1 MRTVVNGRTTSWME
15 GEAAVPQ
22 ASSCWTLNHTL
33 LLLWLLQE
41 ELEDF
46 PVGPVVN
53 NQPANIRDTGLIP
66 GLGTKIP
73 LATTAESRVP
83 CSPCSTTRGATTVRG
98 PCTATRN

>member
-1 MRTVVNGRTTSWME
+1 MTTWPLSEERRGEDSGEWQKYILDG
-15 GEAAVPQ
+15 GEATIPQ

-53 NQPANIRDTGLIP
+53 IQPASIGDTGLIP

-73 LATTAESRVP
+73 LATTAETRVP
-83 CSPCSTTRGATTVRG
+83 
-98 PCTATRN
+98 